1 MAAEYFNSLGG
12 FSAGLP
18 EVPVID
24 ANGNVITNVLTNGNV
39 FANVVYATYYKWANG
54 QPFSGGGNS
63 TPGGSNTQ
71 LQYNNNGTF
80 AGIPNVTWNGNIL
93 SLGNVS
99 ALSISG
105 GTPGYFL
112 QTDGAGNLTWAA
124 GGSGGNGTPGGSNT
138 QVQFND
144 AGLFGGDADFT
155 YNKTTN
161 VLTVGNIIAG
171 NVNATHSGSGAGLT
185 NIPGAN
191 VTGTVANAAYAASSG
206 TANSAISAG
215 SAVSALTAGT
225 VTTAAQSNITSVG
238 TLTSLAVSG
247 NITAAN
253 VNGGNLVTA
262 NFFSGDGGFLTNITA
277 NGSTY
282 SNSNVAAYLPT
293 YTGNIGAN
301 WVIADYFLG
310 NGHNLTFL
318 PGANV
323 QGFVSNAN
331 VANTATTAS
340 TVTTAAQPNITS
352 VGTLTSLT
360 VNGNVNLGSV
370 ANLRITGGSDGY
382 FLQTD
387 GTGNLSWQAAGGNG
401 SPGGNNTQIQY
412 NDGGVFNGSP
422 FLTFNDATNT
432 MQVAGNLI
440 ANTMQ
445 LGAGV
450 YKFSTSDVYFAT
462 TASSSPDQV
471 LYSIPTE
478 GISGVEFHIIA
489 TDSVAGTRQSSKIS
503 SVVYGN
509 IVQYNEYAGLYI
521 NGGIGSLTVSYNPGG
536 LLTPPSIELKVSPD
550 SPNLTVYKML
560 ITVFD
565 E

>member
-24 ANGNVITNVLTNGNV
+24 ANGNVVTNVLTNGNV
-39 FANVVYATYYKWANG
+39 FANVVYATYYRYANG
-54 QPFSGGGNS
+54 QPFSGGGNG
-63 TPGGSNTQ
+63 TPGGTNTQ
-71 LQYNNNGTF
+71 LQFNNNGSF

-99 ALSISG
+99 ALSIG
-105 GTPGYFL
+105 GGVDGYFL

-124 GGSGGNGTPGGSNT
+124 GGSGGNGSPGGSNT

-144 AGLFGGDADFT
+144 AGIFGGDVDFT
-155 YNKTTN
+155 YNKNTN
-161 VLTVGNIIAG
+161 VLTVGNIVAG

-191 VTGTVANAAYAASSG
+191 VTGTVPNATYAVSAGFATAAS
-206 TANSAISAG
+206 TAT
-215 SAVSALTAGT
+215 SAVSAVSATNAGT
-225 VTTAAQSNITSVG
+225 VTTGAQPNITSVG
-238 TLTSLAVSG
+238 TLTSLSVSG

-262 NFFSGDGGFLTNITA
+262 NFFSGDGGLLTNITA

-293 YTGNIGAN
+293 YTGNVGA
-301 WVIADYFLG
+301 
-310 NGHNLTFL
+310 
-318 PGANV
+318 
-323 QGFVSNAN
+323 
-331 VANTATTAS
+331 
-340 TVTTAAQPNITS
+340 
-352 VGTLTSLT
+352 
-360 VNGNVNLGSV
+360 GNVNATGTVYTSGISSTGLASLTILNV
-370 ANLRITGGSDGY
+370 STTANLGAVGNITITGGSNGQV
-382 FLQTD
+382 LTTN
-387 GTGNLSWQAAGGNG
+387 GSGNLTWQTATGGNG
-401 SPGGNNTQIQY
+401 SPGGSNTQIQY
-412 NDGGVFNGSP
+412 NDNGAFGGSP

-432 MQVAGNLI
+432 VQVAGNLL

-445 LGAGV
+445 LGAGI
-450 YKFSTSDVYFAT
+450 YKFCTTEVYFAT
-462 TASSSPDQV
+462 TASTSPNQL

-478 GISGVEFHIIA
+478 GISGADFHIIA
-489 TDSVAGTRQSSKIS
+489 TDPVGATRQSSKIS

-509 IVQYNEYAGLYI
+509 TVQYSEYAGMYI
-521 NGGIGSLTVSYNPGG
+521 NGGIGSFSVSYNPGNI
-536 LLTPPSIELKVSPD
+536 LSPPALELKISPD
-550 SPNLTVYKML
+550 SLNQTVYKML

-565 E
+565 D

>member
-24 ANGNVITNVLTNGNV
+24 ANGNVVTNVLTNGNV

-54 QPFSGGGNS
+54 QPFSGGGNG

-71 LQYNNNGTF
+71 LQYNSNGSF

-99 ALSISG
+99 ALSIG
-105 GTPGYFL
+105 GGVDGYFL

-124 GGSGGNGTPGGSNT
+124 GGSGGNGSPGGSNT

-144 AGLFGGDADFT
+144 AGIFGGDVDFT

-161 VLTVGNIIAG
+161 VLTVGNIVAG

-191 VTGTVANAAYAASSG
+191 VTGTVANATYA
-206 TANSAISAG
+206 TDAG
-215 SAVSALTAGT
+215 AATSALTAGT
-225 VTTAAQSNITSVG
+225 VTTN
-238 TLTSLAVSG
+238 
-247 NITAAN
+247 
-253 VNGGNLVTA
+253 
-262 NFFSGDGGFLTNITA
+262 
-277 NGSTY
+277 
-282 SNSNVAAYLPT
+282 
-293 YTGNIGAN
+293 
-301 WVIADYFLG
+301 
-310 NGHNLTFL
+310 
-318 PGANV
+318 
-323 QGFVSNAN
+323 
-331 VANTATTAS
+331 
-340 TVTTAAQPNITS
+340 AQPNITS

-360 VNGNVNLGSV
+360 STGNISAANVNVTGTVYSSGISSTGLASLTILNV
-370 ANLRITGGSDGY
+370 STTANLGAASNVKITGGSNGY

-387 GTGNLSWQAAGGNG
+387 GTGNLSWQAAAGGNG

-412 NDGGVFNGSP
+412 NNNGVFGGSQ
-422 FLTFNDATNT
+422 FLTFNDSTNT
-432 MQVAGNLI
+432 VQVAGNLL

-445 LGAGV
+445 LGAGI
-450 YKFSTSDVYFAT
+450 YKFCTTEVYFAT
-462 TASSSPDQV
+462 TASTSPNQL

-478 GISGVEFHIIA
+478 GISGADFHIIA
-489 TDSVAGTRQSSKIS
+489 TDAVGATRQSSKIS

-509 IVQYNEYAGLYI
+509 TVQYSEYAGMYI
-521 NGGIGSLTVSYNPGG
+521 NGGIGSFSVSYNPGNVV
-536 LLTPPSIELKVSPD
+536 TEPSLELKISPD
-550 SPNLTVYKML
+550 SLNQTVYKML

-565 E
+565 D

>member
-12 FSAGLP
+12 FSTGLP

-24 ANGNVITNVLTNGNV
+24 ANGNVVTNVLTNGNV

-54 QPFSGGGNS
+54 QPFSGGGNG

-71 LQYNNNGTF
+71 LQYNSNGSF

-105 GTPGYFL
+105 GVDGYFL

-124 GGSGGNGTPGGSNT
+124 GGSGGNGSPGGSNT

-144 AGLFGGDADFT
+144 AGIFGGNVDFT

-161 VLTVGNIIAG
+161 VLNVGNIVAG

-191 VTGTVANAAYAASSG
+191 VTGTVANATYA
-206 TANSAISAG
+206 TDAG
-215 SAVSALTAGT
+215 SATSALTAGT
-225 VTTAAQSNITSVG
+225 VTTN
-238 TLTSLAVSG
+238 
-247 NITAAN
+247 
-253 VNGGNLVTA
+253 
-262 NFFSGDGGFLTNITA
+262 
-277 NGSTY
+277 
-282 SNSNVAAYLPT
+282 
-293 YTGNIGAN
+293 
-301 WVIADYFLG
+301 
-310 NGHNLTFL
+310 
-318 PGANV
+318 
-323 QGFVSNAN
+323 
-331 VANTATTAS
+331 
-340 TVTTAAQPNITS
+340 AQPNITS

-360 VNGNVNLGSV
+360 STGNISAANVNVTGTVYSSGISSTGLASLTILNV
-370 ANLRITGGSDGY
+370 STTANLGAASNVKITGGSNGY

-387 GTGNLSWQAAGGNG
+387 GAGNLSWQEAAGGNG

-412 NDGGVFNGSP
+412 NKTGEFAGSP
-422 FLTFNDATNT
+422 FLTFNDSTNT
-432 MQVAGNLI
+432 VQVAGNLL
-440 ANTMQ
+440 ANTIQ

-450 YKFSTSDVYFAT
+450 YKFCTTEVYFAT
-462 TASSSPDQV
+462 TASTSPNQL

-478 GISGVEFHIIA
+478 GISGADFHIIA
-489 TDSVAGTRQSSKIS
+489 TDTVAGTRQSSKIS

-509 IVQYNEYAGLYI
+509 VVQYNEYAGMYI
-521 NGGIGSLTVSYNPGG
+521 NGGIGSFSVNYNAGDIFS
-536 LLTPPSIELKVSPD
+536 PPSLELKISPD
-550 SPNLTVYKML
+550 SLNQTVYKML

-565 E
+565 D